1 MKKLISLA
9 LILMLILPSLTA
21 CADEPSADEILRD
34 FISAYGASGVIYS
47 SECVEG
53 DDGYLPSGK
62 LEKIY
67 VFSGR
72 FPENYAI
79 FLNLRAGY
87 GSECGAFV
95 CDDTDMRLSVEEM
108 CLERI
113 RLLSGGENAFIKRSG
128 NIVVYSTMSDGARAE
143 QIFDK
148 IIKGH

>member
-9 LILMLILPSLTA
+9 LILALSLFTLTA
-21 CADEPSADEILRD
+21 CKAEPSADELLRE

-53 DDGYLPSGK
+53 DEGYLPEEMLG
-62 LEKIY
+62 KIY

-79 FLNLRAGY
+79 FLNSRAGY
-87 GSECGAFV
+87 GSECGIFV
-95 CDDTDMRLSVEEM
+95 CNDTEMRLSAEEM

-113 RLLSGGENAFIKRSG
+113 RLLSGDDNAFLTRSG
-128 NIVVYSTMSDGARAE
+128 RVVFYSTMQDRAKAE
-143 QIFDK
+143 AIFK
-148 IIKGH
+148 EIIK